1 MSDFDDLLAEG
12 LGLDVEAYWGAGFLE
27 GRYRVKAPPWT
38 WRELARPHLACA
50 DSALD
55 MGTGEGGRLVDLA
68 PLPRFTVAYEE
79 WWPTVPAAA
88 ARLLPTG
95 VNLVVC
101 RGSVDNTELA
111 GPPDPLRPGL
121 PFADHSFDVVLNRH
135 ECFDPAEVLR
145 ILRPSGV
152 FLTQQVGSLD
162 TDSLR
167 DMLGLDPAGGRWDR
181 SLARRQV
188 ESAGLEVADSG
199 EDFSPFE
206 FTDIAAL
213 IGYVRTIPWAVPE
226 FDATSM
232 RGLLRR
238 LQQRC
243 ETQGG
248 VVGVSHRFWLA
259 AREP

>member
-50 DSALD
+50 GSALD

-111 GPPDPLRPGL
+111 GPRPTL
-121 PFADHSFDVVLNRH
+121 CAQD
-135 ECFDPAEVLR
+135 C
-145 ILRPSGV
+145 
-152 FLTQQVGSLD
+152 
-162 TDSLR
+162 
-167 DMLGLDPAGGRWDR
+167 R
-181 SLARRQV
+181 S
-188 ESAGLEVADSG
+188 
-199 EDFSPFE
+199 
-206 FTDIAAL
+206 
-213 IGYVRTIPWAVPE
+213 RTTASTW
-226 FDATSM
+226 
-232 RGLLRR
+232 
-238 LQQRC
+238 C
-243 ETQGG
+243 
-248 VVGVSHRFWLA
+248 
-259 AREP
+259 